1 MNNPKPSFSIQ
12 PLTAANRAQVAQ
24 WTTTHWGADFVVA
37 HGQIY
42 FPDRLPGF
50 AALQGAEWV
59 GLVTYTIAGQDCEIV
74 TLDSL
79 RPNTGIG
86 SALIEAV
93 RHVALHNNCH
103 RLWLITTNDNLN
115 ARRFYQKRG
124 FSLVKIHRGAV
135 DQARQVKPIP
145 LLGEDDIPIHDE
157 IELEKML

>member
-1 MNNPKPSFSIQ
+1 MDPRPAFTIQ
-12 PLTAANRAQVAQ
+12 PLTPTDNERVAQ
-24 WTTTHWGADFVVA
+24 WTTARWGAEIVVA
-37 HGQIY
+37 HGQVY
-42 FPDRLPGF
+42 TPSRLPGF
-50 AALQGAEWV
+50 AALQANEWV
-59 GLVTYTIAGQDCEIV
+59 GLVTYNIAGQACEIV

-93 RHVALHNNCH
+93 SRAALQNNCR

-115 ARRFYQKRG
+115 ALRFYQKRG

-145 LLGEDDIPIHDE
+145 LLGEDGIPIHDE
-157 IELEKML
+157 IELEKVL